1 MGKAAPAMIRV
12 ERLPEAA
19 LDAAAAFHARWADEV
34 RNEAA
39 RGSEYVVVVMDPAP
53 FDHADWRR
61 AAARDLAR
69 AYPDCCINIVAGYDG
84 GAIARMAEFL
94 GRAPAITGQYLPL
107 ADSAPCESGSDGRLG
122 DDDTDG

>member
-1 MGKAAPAMIRV
+1 MSDGAPAIIRV
-12 ERLPEAA
+12 DSLPGPA
-19 LDAAAAFHARWADEV
+19 LAAAAAFHAHWAQQV
-34 RNEAA
+34 AA
-39 RGSEYVVVVMDPAP
+39 AAKNSEFVIVVMDPAP

-69 AYPDCCINIVAGYDG
+69 AHADNCINIVAGLE
-84 GAIARMAEFL
+84 GAALARMVEFL

>member
-1 MGKAAPAMIRV
+1 MGEAAPAVIRV
-12 ERLPEAA
+12 EPLPEPA

-34 RNEAA
+34 RSAA
-39 RGSEYVVVVMDPAP
+39 TQGSEFIMVVLNPAP

-69 AYPDCCINIVAGYDG
+69 AYPDHCINIVAGIDG
-84 GAIARMAEFL
+84 GALTRMVDFL

-107 ADSAPCESGSDGRLG
+107 ADTAPCESGSDGRLG

>member
-1 MGKAAPAMIRV
+1 MSDSAPAIIRV
-12 ERLPEAA
+12 ERLPGSA
-19 LDAAAAFHARWADEV
+19 LDAAAAFHARWAQQV
-34 RNEAA
+34 AA
-39 RGSEYVVVVMDPAP
+39 AAKDSEFVIVVMDPAP

-69 AYPDCCINIVAGYDG
+69 AHADNCINIVAGLE
-84 GAIARMAEFL
+84 GAALARMVEFL

-122 DDDTDG
+122 DDDTDD

>member
-1 MGKAAPAMIRV
+1 MEGAAPAIIRV
-12 ERLPEAA
+12 DRLPESA
-19 LDAAAAFHARWADEV
+19 LDAAAAFHAKWADEV
-34 RNEAA
+34 RNAA
-39 RGSEYVVVVMDPAP
+39 AQGSECIIVVLHPAP

-69 AYPDCCINIVAGYDG
+69 AYPDHCINIVGGLDG
-84 GAIARMAEFL
+84 GALARMVEFL

>member
-1 MGKAAPAMIRV
+1 VEYAAPAVIRV
-12 ERLPEAA
+12 ERLPDAA
-19 LDAAAAFHARWADEV
+19 LDAAAEFHSGWASDV
-34 RNEAA
+34 RRAA
-39 RGSEYVVVVMDPAP
+39 AAGSEFIVLVMHPAP

-69 AYPDCCINIVAGYDG
+69 AYPDHCINIVAGVEG
-84 GAIARMAEFL
+84 GALSRMVEFL

>member
-1 MGKAAPAMIRV
+1 MPGP
-12 ERLPEAA
+12 A
-19 LDAAAAFHARWADEV
+19 LDAAAAFHAHWAQRV
-34 RNEAA
+34 RDAA
-39 RGSEYVVVVMDPAP
+39 RDSEFVIVVMDPAP

-69 AYPDCCINIVAGYDG
+69 AHADNCINIVAGLE
-84 GAIARMAEFL
+84 GAALARMVEFL

-122 DDDTDG
+122 DDDTDD

>member
-1 MGKAAPAMIRV
+1 VGEAAPAVIRV
-12 ERLPEAA
+12 EPLPEPA

-34 RNEAA
+34 RHAA
-39 RGSEYVVVVMDPAP
+39 AQGSEFIVVAMHPAP

-69 AYPDCCINIVAGYDG
+69 AYPDHCINIVAGMEG
-84 GAIARMAEFL
+84 GALARMIEFL

>member
-1 MGKAAPAMIRV
+1 VSDSAPAIIRV
-12 ERLPEAA
+12 ERLPGPA
-19 LDAAAAFHARWADEV
+19 LDAAAAFHAHWAQQV
-34 RNEAA
+34 GAA
-39 RGSEYVVVVMDPAP
+39 AIDSEFVILVMDPAP

-69 AYPDCCINIVAGYDG
+69 AHADNCINIVAGLE
-84 GAIARMAEFL
+84 GAALARMVEFL